1 MALTVNEDIID
12 FIRENVEDEDVQNFI
27 IQALMLEFKREKE
40 DLRNYTKQYDQ
51 IISNYIKMRVFNDTE

>member
-51 IISNYIKMRVFNDTE
+51 IISNYIE

>member
-51 IISNYIKMRVFNDTE
+51 IISNYIR

>member
-12 FIRENVEDEDVQNFI
+12 FIRENVEDTDVQNFI

-51 IISNYIKMRVFNDTE
+51 IISNYIR

>member
-1 MALTVNEDIID
+1 MALTVNDEIIE
-12 FIRENVEDEDVQNFI
+12 FVRENEEDEDIQNFI

-51 IISNYIKMRVFNDTE
+51 IISNYIR

>member
-27 IQALMLEFKREKE
+27 IQALMLEFKES
-40 DLRNYTKQYDQ
+40 LQ
-51 IISNYIKMRVFNDTE
+51 SG

>member
-1 MALTVNEDIID
+1 MALTVNDEIIE
-12 FIRENVEDEDVQNFI
+12 FVRENEEDEDIQNFI

>member
-1 MALTVNEDIID
+1 MVLKVNNEIIEFVRNSD
-12 FIRENVEDEDVQNFI
+12 YDEDTKNFI

-51 IISNYIKMRVFNDTE
+51 IIKNYI